1 MLLCYWENKVTF
13 RYKHIVHQLFIFS
26 IWKVIWKR
34 QREKVLT
41 SFLYLS
47 FPGKVSA
54 SFWIVQSTL
63 LAVFSEGQLKELRAT
78 EVTVLLED
86 VDKVQVL
93 TLPRRRPLSYRN
105 QSIDLQSK
113 SRTGFYI
120 TASILKGLSLT
131 QSELRNTVDE
141 VDWETIDETK
151 SSFQQGLNSNFDC
164 LPLLNLD
171 AKLSIFGSFK
181 QIFFEA
187 DLVWLGLLFFLFW
200 IVGNNGAKWFEWN
213 FANLTKVPNGSL
225 QQNNILKHFW
235 LILLVLGVM
244 WQLNKYLWL
253 KSPTSG

>member
-1 MLLCYWENKVTF
+1 MTKY
-13 RYKHIVHQLFIFS
+13 
-26 IWKVIWKR
+26 
-34 QREKVLT
+34 
-41 SFLYLS
+41 
-47 FPGKVSA
+47 P
-54 SFWIVQSTL
+54 
-63 LAVFSEGQLKELRAT
+63 
-78 EVTVLLED
+78 
-86 VDKVQVL
+86 L
-93 TLPRRRPLSYRN
+93 TLSRRRPLSYRN

-200 IVGNNGAKWFEWN
+200 IVGTMVQNDLNEI
-213 FANLTKVPNGSL
+213 L
-225 QQNNILKHFW
+225 QTWPKYQMVHCNKTIFW
-235 LILLVLGVM
+235 STFG
-244 WQLNKYLWL
+244 
-253 KSPTSG
+253 